1 MTAEFGAAVETGTD
15 TFSAARVYD
24 KLTLLVILAALTGA
38 VGYAVASTGLLLL
51 GIATGFVLAM
61 IGIFRPAAAKVVA
74 PLYALA
80 EGLALG
86 SLTALYSTTTKGI
99 APLAIIFTAGVYLA
113 ALVVFR
119 SGLVKIT
126 PKFVS
131 MTVMAGFG
139 FLVVM
144 LASLFGLFPG
154 LSSQTGLLVVGVI
167 GLAIGVA
174 YLFVDFNYVQ
184 LGEQRRF
191 PATGEW
197 YAALTLMM
205 SLVFVYIS
213 ILRILASRGRR

>member
-1 MTAEFGAAVETGTD
+1 MTAEFGGAVTID
-15 TFSAARVYD
+15 TFSATRVYD
-24 KLTLLVILAALTGA
+24 KLSLLVVLAAVTGA
-38 VGYAVASTGLLLL
+38 VGYAIASTGLLLL
-51 GIATGFVLAM
+51 GIVTGFVLAM
-61 IGIFRPAAAKVVA
+61 IGIFKPATAKYVA

-113 ALVVFR
+113 ALVIFR
-119 SGLVKIT
+119 SGLVKVT

-144 LASLFGLFPG
+144 LASVFGLFPG
-154 LSSQTGLLVVGVI
+154 FGGATGLLVFGVI
-167 GLAIGVA
+167 GLVLGVA
-174 YLFVDFNYVQ
+174 YLFIDFNYVQ
-184 LGEQRRF
+184 LGEQQRL
-191 PATGEW
+191 PAEGEW
-197 YAALTLMM
+197 YAALALMM

-213 ILRILASRGRR
+213 ILRILASQGRR